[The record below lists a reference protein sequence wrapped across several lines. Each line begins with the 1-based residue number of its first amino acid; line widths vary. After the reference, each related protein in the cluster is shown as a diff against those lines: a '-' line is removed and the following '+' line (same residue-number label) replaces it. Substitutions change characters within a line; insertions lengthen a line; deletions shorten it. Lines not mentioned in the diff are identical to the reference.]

1 MPLFCPQCG
10 VQYREG
16 AVECSNCLVPL
27 TDRPLEPEIST
38 GSLADAD
45 TQDEG
50 ALNVLIRTGF
60 QDPIAISL
68 AKSLLRE
75 AGIPFFAMDQN
86 PAARQESGNILG
98 WWDVRVPLDR
108 ESDAREILQSV
119 QEMK

>member
-1 MPLFCPQCG
+1 MFCPQCG

-16 AVECSNCLVPL
+16 VVECSDCHVPL
-27 TDRPLEPEIST
+27 TDRPPESETST
-38 GSLADAD
+38 GSLGEAVTQADD
-45 TQDEG
+45 GD
-50 ALNVLIRTGF
+50 LNVLIRTSF

-75 AGIPFFAMDQN
+75 AAIPFFAMDQN